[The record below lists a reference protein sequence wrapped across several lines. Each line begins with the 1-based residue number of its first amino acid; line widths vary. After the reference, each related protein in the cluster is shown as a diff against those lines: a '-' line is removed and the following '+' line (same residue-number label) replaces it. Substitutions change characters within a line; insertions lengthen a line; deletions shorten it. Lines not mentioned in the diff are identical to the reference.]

1 MGFFIWTCINF
12 LPQFVL
18 GIVAMILASGGLK
31 NAWRVITK
39 FPVTVLIPLFTF
51 WVFGPITSCN
61 SSCKGI
67 KCKIIAERIEI
78 SFLSTWIN
86 ILFTLS
92 GALIFT
98 RHVLGDN
105 DRLSIFSLFHLFPFS
120 APQWIEI
127 LFDYWYLYFIS
138 LAILIVIFIQFVDYC
153 NFSCCCN
160 YCSSNCF
167 PVKQLTYLDVNNMDD
182 INITEEEIEMS

>member
-1 MGFFIWTCINF
+1 MGFFIWTCINL

-18 GIVAMILASGGLK
+18 VIVAMILASGDLK

-39 FPVTVLIPLFTF
+39 FPATVIIPLFTF
-51 WVFGPITSCN
+51 WVFGPVTSCN
-61 SSCKGI
+61 SPCKG
-67 KCKIIAERIEI
+67 RIEI

-92 GALIFT
+92 GAIIFA

-105 DRLSIFSLFHLFPFS
+105 DKSSVFLFFS
-120 APQWIEI
+120 APRWIGI

-138 LAILIVIFIQFVDYC
+138 LAILIAIFIQFVDNCSC
-153 NFSCCCN
+153 NFSCRKTCRCN
-160 YCSSNCF
+160 YDN
-167 PVKQLTYLDVNNMDD
+167 
-182 INITEEEIEMS
+182 NITEEEIEMS